1 MKQKSITFRCSQAQ
15 FARLEAAM
23 ETTMIE
29 TRTSALSQALEEFL
43 DFVEQP
49 EAIAMDLFALVDYVD
64 REGCGPKFSE
74 QA

>member
-1 MKQKSITFRCSQAQ
+1 
-15 FARLEAAM
+15 
-23 ETTMIE
+23 MIE